1 MVVDIWLRHW
11 TLAANVGR
19 GYSAH
24 DWRSYLNNPLIL
36 PPHFPFRFVSWLSL
50 QTLLF
55 FFRQIVSSWLY
66 LLLYIL
72 DYCFFAVF
80 YPSTVFHSSSHV
92 RKHFL
97 SFFSLLWVFCG
108 LTALV
113 HLEMLSPSMLTTS
126 IELHSIMQGSRKV
139 DSHVDSRL
147 PKRSTLEYS
156 HFFYFLI
163 IIHF

>member
-1 MVVDIWLRHW
+1 MVVDIWLKHW

-36 PPHFPFRFVSWLSL
+36 PPHFAFCFVSWLSL

-55 FFRQIVSSWLY
+55 FFRQIVSSLLR

-92 RKHFL
+92 RKLFL

-113 HLEMLSPSMLTTS
+113 SCNRVVGGRGFRCFCSVYHLELEVETL
-126 IELHSIMQGSRKV
+126 LHS
-139 DSHVDSRL
+139 
-147 PKRSTLEYS
+147 
-156 HFFYFLI
+156 
-163 IIHF
+163 